1 MAAATALL
9 RSLRRRDVASASF
22 STFRS
27 LAGNTKPAYVG
38 HSWSSLSRPFSSR
51 PAGNDVIGIDLG
63 TTNSCVSVMEGKN
76 PKVIENSEGARTTP
90 SVVAFNQKGELL
102 VGTPAK
108 RQAVTNPTNTLFGIK
123 RLIGRRFDDAQTQKE
138 MKMVPFKIVKA
149 PNGDAWTEINL
160 PFITADA
167 SGAKHLNITLT
178 RSKFEALVNDLIER
192 TRAPCLSCLKD
203 ANISIKDVDEVLLV
217 GGMTR
222 VPKVQ
227 EVVSAIFGK
236 SPSKGVNPDEAVAMG
251 AALQGGILRGDV
263 KELLLLDVTPLSLGI
278 ETLGGIFTRLINRNT
293 TIPTKKS
300 QSLAEYRDKIPS
312 EVAKEIE
319 TAISDLRSAMAGD
332 NVDEIKSKLDA
343 ANKAVSKIGEH
354 MSGGSSGGP
363 SSGGGSAGGD
373 QAPEAEY
380 EEVKK

>member
-1 MAAATALL
+1 MAALL
-9 RSLRRRDVASASF
+9 RRALQRRDVASSSVSA
-22 STFRS
+22 FRS
-27 LAGNTKPAYVG
+27 LTGSTKTSYVANKWG
-38 HSWSSLSRPFSSR
+38 SLARPFSSK

-76 PKVIENSEGARTTP
+76 AKVIENSEGARTTP
-90 SVVAFNQKGELL
+90 SVVAYNQKGELL

-108 RQAVTNPTNTLFGIK
+108 RQSVTNPTNTLFGTK
-123 RLIGRRFDDAQTQKE
+123 RLIGRRFDDPQTQKE
-138 MKMVPFKIVKA
+138 MKMVPYNIVKA
-149 PNGDAWTEINL
+149 PNGDAWVEVN
-160 PFITADA
+160 
-167 SGAKHLNITLT
+167 GQK
-178 RSKFEALVNDLIER
+178 SKFEALVNNLIER
-192 TRAPCLSCLKD
+192 TKAPCKSCLKD

-227 EVVSAIFGK
+227 QVVTDIFGK

-251 AALQGGILRGDV
+251 AAIQGGILRGDV

-278 ETLGGIFTRLINRNT
+278 ETLGGIFTRLITRNT

-300 QSLAEYRDKIPS
+300 QSLGEYREKIPS
-312 EVAKEIE
+312 EIAKEIE
-319 TAISDLRSAMAGD
+319 DAVSDLRKAMAGD
-332 NVDEIKSKLDA
+332 SADEIKAKLDA
-343 ANKAVSKIGEH
+343 ANKAVSKIGQH
-354 MSGGSSGGP
+354 MSGGS
-363 SSGGGSAGGD
+363 GGGSSEGGSQSGGE